1 MCCIK
6 REKILKLN
14 NELNNQVFNG
24 INHEEFNNIDEK
36 ESYCHIFKVSIALI
50 LFYIM
55 MYKIIKY
62 VNLIYK

>member
-6 REKILKLN
+6 RDKILKIN

-24 INHEEFNNIDEK
+24 INHDEINNIDEK
-36 ESYCHIFKVSIALI
+36 ESHCHTFKVSVALV

-62 VNLIYK
+62 VNLIYN